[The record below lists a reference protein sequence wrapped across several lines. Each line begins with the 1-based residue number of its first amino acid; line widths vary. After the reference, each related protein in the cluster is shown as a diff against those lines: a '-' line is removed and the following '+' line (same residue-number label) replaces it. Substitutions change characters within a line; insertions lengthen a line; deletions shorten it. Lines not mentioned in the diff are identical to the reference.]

1 MHFLNFATLSA
12 FLIAAYTFCATEND
26 PSFCKKTHRGILK
39 YHKKKDPQEYFTVS
53 AVLKNDTL
61 DFYRGSTIYDTID
74 LTEVVTPLAIFST
87 SPECMTVNMANKDAV
102 VLCCNT
108 EECINNWWLFLTKQI
123 LCLNSGEMR
132 NESDEK
138 TLEDV
143 QHNIISN
150 NNFDGVSINIQQ
162 GLEDI
167 PNVVIKAES

>member
-1 MHFLNFATLSA
+1 MQFLNFATLFT

-39 YHKKKDPQEYFTVS
+39 YHKKKVHNRASLTSAAKMWHDKLDAQDYFTVS
-53 AVLKNDTL
+53 AVLKNGTL

-74 LTEVVTPLAIFST
+74 LTEVVTPLSIYST
-87 SPECMTVNMANKDAV
+87 SPECMT
-102 VLCCNT
+102 
-108 EECINNWWLFLTKQI
+108 WLFLTKQI
-123 LCLNSGEMR
+123 LCLNMGEMR

-143 QHNIISN
+143 QYNIIN
-150 NNFDGVSINIQQ
+150 NDNFDGVSINIQQ
-162 GLEDI
+162 DLEDI